1 MSLRINTNM
10 SALNALRNVQSASDG
25 FSRSIEKLA
34 SGLRINRA
42 GDDPAGL
49 IRSEDLR
56 AQIAGLEQ
64 AIANSQDAT
73 NLVKTAEG
81 ALEEVHNLLRS
92 MRQLAVA
99 SGNTGTNDLTALQA
113 NQNQI
118 RSAINSINRIAEQ
131 TQFGTKKLLDGSAG
145 VSSAVTDPT
154 RIGGVFFGG
163 TVYGQIGTA
172 TAAEYTVGTGMV
184 SVEVTQ
190 EATRT
195 SATGAALAT
204 GTTLTS
210 VITTAGTIVINGV
223 SVTTDGTE
231 TLGRILDKI
240 NSLSSVTGVVAE
252 YDQTTRQVT
261 LRATEYGSNF
271 RVDVSDSANVLGLQS
286 ATVTAGQNAQATVTV
301 KDVNGNNITVYFTGG
316 IGGTSG
322 LRLTDARGNVIL
334 LKERGNVDDNTAYAV
349 ARTTAGDVT
358 FQIGANAGQTAQLS
372 LNNMRASQ
380 LGTGV
385 VAGKSLAD
393 IDVTKAGG
401 AEEALKIID
410 AAIQQVSKLRGDMGA
425 FQKNVLESNMR
436 SLAVAKENLTATE
449 SAIRDVNFAEE
460 ISRFT
465 KFQILQQAGMSVLG
479 QANFAPQA
487 VLQLIR

>member
-10 SALNALRNVQSASDG
+10 SALNALRNVQNASEG

-34 SGLRINRA
+34 SGLRINRSA
-42 GDDPAGL
+42 DDPAGL

-56 AQIAGLEQ
+56 AQIVGLEQ

-99 SGNTGTNDLTALQA
+99 AGNTGTNDLTALQA

-118 RSAINSINRIAEQ
+118 RSAIDSINRIAEQ
-131 TQFGTKKLLDGSAG
+131 TQFGTKKLLDGTAG
-145 VSSAVTDPT
+145 VSAAVIDPT

-163 TVYGQIGTA
+163 SVNGQVGSS
-172 TAAEYTVGTGMV
+172 AAMDYAVGTGLVTV
-184 SVEVTQ
+184 SVTTA
-190 EATRT
+190 ATRT
-195 SATGAALAT
+195 TATGGALAT
-204 GTTLTS
+204 GTTLSS
-210 VITTAGTIVINGV
+210 VITTAGTLVINGV
-223 SVTTDGTE
+223 NVSTDGTE

-252 YDQTTRQVT
+252 YDQTSRQVS
-261 LRATEYGSNF
+261 LRAVEYGSNF
-271 RVDVSDSANVLGLQS
+271 RVDVSDTQNVLGLSS
-286 ATVTAGQNAQATVTV
+286 ATITITQGVDAVATVTV
-301 KDVNGNNITVYFTGG
+301 KNSANNDVTVQFTGG

-322 LRLTDARGNVIL
+322 LRLTDAKGNVIL
-334 LKERGNVDDNTAYAV
+334 LKENGNVTGASAV

-358 FQIGANAGQTAQLS
+358 FQIGANAGQTAQIS
-372 LNNMRASQ
+372 INNMRASQ

-393 IDVTKAGG
+393 IDVTRAGG
-401 AEEALKIID
+401 AEEALRIID
-410 AAIQQVSKLRGDMGA
+410 AAIQQVSKLRGDLGA